1 MTNHCL
7 KSLNVCNNNLD
18 TIAAFTLCV
27 GIMENKS
34 LESVILDGN
43 PIGIKGC
50 TAMMMIPL
58 VHGGRVSLSAKQCN
72 ISFDDPDWFN
82 FDRLPGRYIL
92 QLSNPFERAI
102 SLMLLRM
109 VAFHR
114 SCVFT
119 HVEYDSTGT
128 AFNSKP
134 QVVKGNKKCITKKLN
149 LISSYYNIEHLLND
163 HQRAVATKMRQLI
176 VSATDAVQASKL
188 FEDVDLNKN
197 GSLDKIELGKL
208 ISSMGIDFTD
218 FKLRQTMATFDFDG
232 SGSMEV
238 DEFIAFLESSRTEW
252 ENHVSDL
259 TMLPIII
266 VNEATESSINNTY
279 YVDDSNRFIPPN
291 TGALLMDITN
301 ERIFKDV
308 FRTLASCDKVYTDK
322 VAEATPDPEL
332 MKQVCL

>member
-72 ISFDDPDWFN
+72 ISFDDPECWFN

-149 LISSYYNIEHLLND
+149 LISSYYNI
-163 HQRAVATKMRQLI
+163 
-176 VSATDAVQASKL
+176 
-188 FEDVDLNKN
+188 
-197 GSLDKIELGKL
+197 
-208 ISSMGIDFTD
+208 
-218 FKLRQTMATFDFDG
+218 
-232 SGSMEV
+232 
-238 DEFIAFLESSRTEW
+238 
-252 ENHVSDL
+252 
-259 TMLPIII
+259 
-266 VNEATESSINNTY
+266 
-279 YVDDSNRFIPPN
+279 DS
-291 TGALLMDITN
+291 
-301 ERIFKDV
+301 
-308 FRTLASCDKVYTDK
+308 
-322 VAEATPDPEL
+322 
-332 MKQVCL
+332 VCY